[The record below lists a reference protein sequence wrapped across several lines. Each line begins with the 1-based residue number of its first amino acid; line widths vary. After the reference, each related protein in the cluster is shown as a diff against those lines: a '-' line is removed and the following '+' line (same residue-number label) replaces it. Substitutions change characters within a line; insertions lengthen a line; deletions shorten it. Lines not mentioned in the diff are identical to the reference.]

1 MSTGKHH
8 ATVLGGISWVYYG
21 IYIWYLCY
29 LEEVA
34 HLRSDIYGVK
44 WYLVF
49 GIYGM
54 YSNQYTPGNPLLCS
68 ISLFTKYMSWYAV
81 LGYRCFLAA
90 VIEQQHRPLQTHPV
104 TLPLPAR
111 SQLQLPLPVNQP
123 ILDHQPS
130 ANITYIH
137 KSGKSCSDCSCTSN
151 RHYSWTL
158 QKHKLH
164 VNTQYSSMRLT
175 LPFWWPH
182 SVGDK
187 LGLRPRS
194 SCG

>member
-81 LGYRCFLAA
+81 LGYRRFLAA

-111 SQLQLPLPVNQP
+111 SQLQLPLSVNQP

-130 ANITYIH
+130 AKYHVHSQIRKELVIVHVHLIDIIPEHCRNINFT
-137 KSGKSCSDCSCTSN
+137 
-151 RHYSWTL
+151 
-158 QKHKLH
+158 
-164 VNTQYSSMRLT
+164 
-175 LPFWWPH
+175 
-182 SVGDK
+182 
-187 LGLRPRS
+187 
-194 SCG
+194 